1 MLLLFFGGWP
11 VTSVNKLT
19 MFIKGSSITGRSCN
33 RSFRTLVLQ
42 SQVKVPS
49 LKAGQRKKLET

>member
-33 RSFRTLVLQ
+33 RNFRTLVLQ

-49 LKAGQRKKLET
+49 LKAANAKK